1 MTVTL
6 PPQLAGL
13 LQQAG
18 GHWPEADEDQLATIA
33 AGWRDI
39 ATTLDAMREDGNRI
53 ASAVTAENRGA
64 SIDAFS
70 GYWSANLDRHLASA
84 TMAAK
89 QSAVAVEGMAKAT
102 LSAKSAIVRALS
114 VAQQSIAKAE
124 SAQNVAIVGPLI
136 GGAARASVGP
146 LLRLLAKVLWEI
158 IKFLVKIIWE
168 LVKLLIRA
176 IVWIFK
182 KIIEL
187 FKRLFKRDKQNKPKL
202 GKGVKEVPK
211 KPLTTSRP
219 QIEAKYDKHAMDF
232 GVNEPKGK
240 VGFEKFEQAVKNHVD
255 DPATMSIG
263 GTYHGQPAILNYNP
277 NTGLVVVQKP
287 TGEFVSGWRL
297 SPGQVKNVLER
308 GKLGGG

>member
-33 AGWRDI
+33 AGWRDM
-39 ATTLDAMREDGNRI
+39 ATTLDTMREDGNRM
-53 ASAVTAENRGA
+53 AGAVTAENRGA

-70 GYWSANLDRHLASA
+70 GYWSANLDRHLTSA
-84 TMAAK
+84 TTAAE

-114 VAQQSIAKAE
+114 VAQQSIAQAE

-136 GGAARASVGP
+136 GGAARAFLGP
-146 LLRLLAKVLWEI
+146 LLRLLAKVLGEI
-158 IKFLVKIIWE
+158 IKFLIKIIWE
-168 LVKLLIRA
+168 LIKLLVRA
-176 IVWIFK
+176 ILWIFK

-187 FKRLFKRDKQNKPKL
+187 FKKLFKQGKQNKPKL

-211 KPLTTSRP
+211 KPLTTSRE
-219 QIEAKYDKHAMDF
+219 QIEAKYKHAKDF
-232 GVNEPKGK
+232 GINEPRGK
-240 VGFEKFEQAVKNHVD
+240 VGFDKLEQAVKNHVD
-255 DPATMSIG
+255 DSATMHIG
-263 GTYHGQPAILNYNP
+263 GTYRGQPAILNYNP
-277 NTGLVVVQKP
+277 NTGLVVVQKS
-287 TGEFVSGWRL
+287 TGEFVSGWRP
-297 SPGQVKNVLER
+297 SPAQIKNMLEN

>member
-1 MTVTL
+1 
-6 PPQLAGL
+6 
-13 LQQAG
+13 QQAG
-18 GHWPEADEDQLATIA
+18 GHWPEADEDQLVTIA
-33 AGWRDI
+33 AGWRDV
-39 ATTLDAMREDGNRI
+39 ATTLDAMREDGNRL

-84 TMAAK
+84 TSAAT

-124 SAQNVAIVGPLI
+124 SAQSVAIVGPLI
-136 GGAARASVGP
+136 GGAARSILGP

-187 FKRLFKRDKQNKPKL
+187 FRRLFKHGKQNKPKL
-202 GKGVKEVPK
+202 GKGVTEVPK
-211 KPLTTSRP
+211 KPLTASRA
-219 QIEAKYDKHAMDF
+219 QTEAKYKHAKDF

-255 DPATMSIG
+255 DPATMHIG

-297 SPGQVKNVLER
+297 SPGQVMNVLKY